1 MNNCIAHSRKTTRL
15 KTLKVLFDDAKITTA
30 FTHIYIVRQNKNST
44 GAKNVPRFRGHLC
57 DFSPAHISPKST
69 PPPGPLDFFFAL
81 CAHFQQSAM
90 QPQPLL
96 ELTFKSYCIRI
107 TMQESSNLESNSRTA
122 SEPVTRKK
130 RKSLLED
137 TKQKLDGVSVSKS
150 LQSVLEA
157 GGQCCAIQCFSWL
170 STELVL
176 SCRVQY
182 LCLNTA
188 KARAQWLA
196 QRLEEMLDQTKQRVM
211 YAYYVEQGNGQKRRC
226 CGLAWE
232 FAYGV
237 NSKTKKRTS
246 ARMTNPK
253 SINVAKKQRRKGE
266 TQVEMYAAAWLKRFS
281 QTCGDQLPF
290 GDVIKATEIRIPFGN
305 KKMVYKAYLDYLKKD
320 PTNVGRPCR

>member
-1 MNNCIAHSRKTTRL
+1 
-15 KTLKVLFDDAKITTA
+15 
-30 FTHIYIVRQNKNST
+30 
-44 GAKNVPRFRGHLC
+44 
-57 DFSPAHISPKST
+57 
-69 PPPGPLDFFFAL
+69 
-81 CAHFQQSAM
+81 
-90 QPQPLL
+90 
-96 ELTFKSYCIRI
+96 
-107 TMQESSNLESNSRTA
+107 MQESSNLESNSRTA

-137 TKQKLDGVSVSKS
+137 TKQKLDGFSVSKS

-320 PTNVGRPCR
+320 PTNVGRPCRYEEFVGTWKNREDLKHIKCANFTRIKRQFQGCSSVHRTHPVLF